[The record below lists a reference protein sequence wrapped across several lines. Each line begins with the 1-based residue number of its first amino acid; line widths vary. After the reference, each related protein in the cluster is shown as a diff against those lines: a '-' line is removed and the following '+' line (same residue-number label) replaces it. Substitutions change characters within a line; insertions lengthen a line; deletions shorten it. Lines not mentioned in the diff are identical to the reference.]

1 MGFFSKKHNND
12 SQTGLEAEATVELK
26 EDGSPRFKI
35 KMMSNHEFINGQ
47 KVKMTIIPIEP
58 SSEDLQEARLNK
70 IEQEMLILMEDM
82 KFMRHSIVNKDIKT
96 ETKILSKPTLNRE
109 TTEIKEVMEELEAT
123 QPEPIIE
130 TQEANIAKL
139 RKRGRP
145 KKINEIM
152 IDASKVE
159 IPIADLPPHSN
170 EEVKL
175 Q

>member
-1 MGFFSKKHNND
+1 METTAKKIAD
-12 SQTGLEAEATVELK
+12 GL
-26 EDGSPRFKI
+26 
-35 KMMSNHEFINGQ
+35 
-47 KVKMTIIPIEP
+47 IIPP
-58 SSEDLQEARLNK
+58 SK
-70 IEQEMLILMEDM
+70 
-82 KFMRHSIVNKDIKT
+82 
-96 ETKILSKPTLNRE
+96 
-109 TTEIKEVMEELEAT
+109 EIKEVMEELEAT